1 MSTTNNTTQTA
12 QPRCSVCN
20 KPLPASQHSG
30 GGNQQPTDTIC
41 DSCKKK
47 KKQKKILVAALLI
60 GLAVVGAGS
69 WYYFSGNSGRTAQGF
84 GGVTAIEDSV
94 KVQVKNNGKVDFN
107 IASAALASSPASAQ
121 APVSNIEDFNSA
133 IYENSEEAKKNGDNT
148 LSVPTSSLQ
157 FQLNSPELSTASIRM
172 VEGLAKFFKKTNQQ
186 TTILVEGFTCD
197 LGGKKI
203 NDVLSQQ
210 RAAAVKSAFVAQ
222 GIDPNKVNVKWYGK
236 TRNKEFKLADQADY
250 RRVLVSFKNI

>member
-1 MSTTNNTTQTA
+1 M
-12 QPRCSVCN
+12 
-20 KPLPASQHSG
+20 
-30 GGNQQPTDTIC
+30 
-41 DSCKKK
+41 
-47 KKQKKILVAALLI
+47 
-60 GLAVVGAGS
+60 
-69 WYYFSGNSGRTAQGF
+69 
-84 GGVTAIEDSV
+84 
-94 KVQVKNNGKVDFN
+94 
-107 IASAALASSPASAQ
+107 
-121 APVSNIEDFNSA
+121 
-133 IYENSEEAKKNGDNT
+133 
-148 LSVPTSSLQ
+148 
-157 FQLNSPELSTASIRM
+157 STASIRM

-222 GIDPNKVNVKWYGK
+222 GIDPNKINVKWYGK